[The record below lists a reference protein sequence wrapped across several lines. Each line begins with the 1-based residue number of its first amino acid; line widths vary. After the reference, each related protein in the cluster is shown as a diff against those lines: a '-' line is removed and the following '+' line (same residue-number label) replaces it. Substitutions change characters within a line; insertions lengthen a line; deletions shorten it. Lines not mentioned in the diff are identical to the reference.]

1 MTLII
6 TLFVL
11 GIILIALEIVVPGAI
26 LGIAGGLL
34 LLGGVVA
41 SFFEYGVS
49 GGTWATLLALML
61 GGITIYLEFV
71 YLPKSRLIKALSVSG
86 TVTGSSR
93 PEVADPAAVIGREAM
108 AVTMLA
114 PSGYV
119 EVEGRRYEAASQS
132 GLVQPGTRLRVVGVE
147 TFRLIVNPIKTS
159 S

>member
-49 GGTWATLLALML
+49 GGTWATLLALVL

-71 YLPKSRLIKALSVSG
+71 YLPKSRFIRALSLTE

-93 PEVADPAAVIGREAM
+93 PEVDGSDHACA
-108 AVTMLA
+108 L
-114 PSGYV
+114 
-119 EVEGRRYEAASQS
+119 
-132 GLVQPGTRLRVVGVE
+132 GLC
-147 TFRLIVNPIKTS
+147 
-159 S
+159 